1 MPDDVLLPVR
11 NHTNWA
17 NAVADVVA
25 DVEDSD
31 ETVVT
36 VLYAF
41 DEADR
46 RSTAENLDL
55 DPSATDVDE
64 LAARKSGVS
73 AAVNNLSSSGF
84 EYRIRGYTYDDD
96 PADTI
101 LQGAIAEN
109 ADRIYMYSRKRSPA
123 GKAVFG
129 SSLQR
134 VLLNSTV
141 PVVVIPS
148 GVSN

>member
-1 MPDDVLLPVR
+1 MSDEVLLPVK

-25 DVEDSD
+25 DVEDND

-41 DEADR
+41 DEPDR

-55 DPSATDVDE
+55 DPSTTDVDE

-73 AAVNNLSSSGF
+73 AAVNTLSSSGF
-84 EYRIRGYTYDDD
+84 DHRVRGYTYDDN
-96 PADTI
+96 PADAI
-101 LQGAIAEN
+101 LRGSTAEDV
-109 ADRIYMYSRKRSPA
+109 DRIYMYSRKRSPA

-134 VLLNSTV
+134 VILNSTV
-141 PVVVIPS
+141 PVVVVPA
-148 GVSN
+148 GAAN